1 MNWEHVLW
9 WTLLGITSFAVSIV
23 FITVLLV
30 KLPATYFLDSHE
42 RALWIDRHPV
52 IRWTGRVLKNV
63 VGLFLVLLGG
73 VLSVPGIPGQGLL
86 TVLLGLVLLDFP
98 GKRHLERKI
107 LTRPRVRTIVDR
119 VRARFGRQP
128 LILDEHAARRQ

>member
-1 MNWEHVLW
+1 MNWEHVFW
-9 WTLLGITSFAVSIV
+9 WVLLGLTSFAATILV
-23 FITVLLV
+23 ITVLLV

-63 VGLFLVLLGG
+63 FGLFLVLLGG
-73 VLSVPGIPGQGLL
+73 VLSVPGVPGQGLL

-119 VRARFGRQP
+119 VRARFGRKP
-128 LILDEHAARRQ
+128 LILEERAAER

>member
-1 MNWEHVLW
+1 MNWEHVFW
-9 WTLLGITSFAVSIV
+9 WVLLGITSFAVSIV
-23 FITVLLV
+23 VITVLLV

-63 VGLFLVLLGG
+63 FGLFLVLFGG
-73 VLSVPGIPGQGLL
+73 ILSVPGVPGQGLL

-107 LTRPRVRTIVDR
+107 LSRPRVRTIVDR
-119 VRARFGRQP
+119 VRARFGASR
-128 LILDEHAARRQ
+128 